1 MKKTIAVLLALVM
14 ALSLTA
20 CSKNETKKLVGT
32 WQYAMELTEVMNEE
46 MAESYE
52 LDSLGDTAEFCVY
65 MTFTVA
71 EDGAY
76 TLGVDMDA
84 TGESLTG
91 YYQALTPVLTELVYA
106 AGEEQG
112 MSREQYDA
120 ALEAMG
126 MTMEE
131 YISTIFSAVDMG
143 DLLTLM
149 LGSDAGTE
157 SSGWCKAVDGQLY
170 MAETAGELDA
180 AGHVAYTLDGG
191 TMSWTDSD
199 GQLSGQLTAQEQEL
213 IAFPMVWTKVPS
225 IDKGKHA

>member
-1 MKKTIAVLLALVM
+1 MKKTIAALLALVM

-32 WQYAMELTEVMNEE
+32 WQYAMDLTQVINEE

-52 LDSLGDTAEFCVY
+52 LKDLDSAAAFCVY
-65 MTFTVA
+65 MDFTVA

-91 YYQALTPVLTELVYA
+91 YYQALTPVLAELVYA
-106 AGEEQG
+106 AGEAQG
-112 MSREQYDA
+112 MSREEYDA

-126 MTMEE
+126 MTVEE

-143 DLLTLM
+143 ELLTLM
-149 LGSDAGTE
+149 LGSDADTE
-157 SSGWCKAVDGQLY
+157 SAGWCKAVDGQLF
-170 MAETAGELDA
+170 MAETADELDA
-180 AGHVAYTLDGG
+180 AGYVAYTLNSDG
-191 TMSWTDSD
+191 TMSWTDDD

-213 IAFPMVWTKVPS
+213 ITFPMVWTKL
-225 IDKGKHA
+225 A

>member
-1 MKKTIAVLLALVM
+1 MKKTIAALLALVM

-32 WQYAMELTEVMNEE
+32 WQYAMDLTQVMNEE
-46 MAESYE
+46 MDESYE
-52 LDSLGDTAEFCVY
+52 LEELDGTAAFCVY
-65 MTFTVA
+65 MDFTVA

-91 YYQALTPVLTELVYA
+91 YYQALTPVLAELVYA

-112 MSREQYDA
+112 MSRE
-120 ALEAMG
+120 
-126 MTMEE
+126 E
-131 YISTIFSAVDMG
+131 YLSTIFSAVDMG
-143 DLLTLM
+143 ELLTLL

-157 SSGWCKAVDGQLY
+157 STGWCKAVDGQLV
-170 MAETAGELDA
+170 MAETADELDA
-180 AGHVAYTLDGG
+180 AGYVAYTLNSDG
-191 TMSWTDSD
+191 TMSWTDDD

-213 IAFPMVWTKVPS
+213 IAFPMVWKL
-225 IDKGKHA
+225 A

>member
-1 MKKTIAVLLALVM
+1 MKKTIAALLALVM

-32 WQYAMELTEVMNEE
+32 WQYAMDLTQVINEE

-52 LDSLGDTAEFCVY
+52 LKDLDSAAAFCVY
-65 MTFTVA
+65 MDFTVA

-91 YYQALTPVLTELVYA
+91 YYQALTPVLAELVYA
-106 AGEEQG
+106 AGEAQG
-112 MSREQYDA
+112 MSREEYDK

-126 MTMEE
+126 MTVEE

-143 DLLTLM
+143 ELLTLM

-157 SSGWCKAVDGQLY
+157 SAGWCKAVDGQLFR
-170 MAETAGELDA
+170 AETAVELDA
-180 AGHVAYTLDGG
+180 AGYVAYTLNSDG
-191 TMSWTDSD
+191 TMSWTDDD

-213 IAFPMVWTKVPS
+213 ITFPMVWTKV
-225 IDKGKHA
+225 A

>member
-1 MKKTIAVLLALVM
+1 MKKTIAALLALVM

-32 WQYAMELTEVMNEE
+32 WQYAMDLTQVMNEE

-52 LDSLGDTAEFCVY
+52 LEELDSAATFCVY
-65 MTFTVA
+65 MDFTVA

-91 YYQALTPVLTELVYA
+91 YYQALTPVLAELVYA
-106 AGEEQG
+106 AGEAQG
-112 MSREQYDA
+112 MSREEYDK

-126 MTMEE
+126 MTVEE

-157 SSGWCKAVDGQLY
+157 SAGWCKAVDGQLF

-180 AGHVAYTLDGG
+180 AGYVAYTLNSDG
-191 TMSWTDSD
+191 TMSWTDDD

-213 IAFPMVWTKVPS
+213 ISFPMVWTKL
-225 IDKGKHA
+225 A

>member
-1 MKKTIAVLLALVM
+1 MKKTIAALLALVM

-32 WQYAMELTEVMNEE
+32 WQYAMDLTQVINEE

-52 LDSLGDTAEFCVY
+52 LKDLDSAAAFCVY
-65 MTFTVA
+65 MDFTVA

-91 YYQALTPVLTELVYA
+91 YYQALTPVLAELVYA
-106 AGEEQG
+106 AGEAQG
-112 MSREQYDA
+112 MSREEYDK

-126 MTMEE
+126 MTVEE

-143 DLLTLM
+143 ELLTLM

-157 SSGWCKAVDGQLY
+157 SAGWCKAVDGQLF
-170 MAETAGELDA
+170 MAETADELDT
-180 AGHVAYTLDGG
+180 AGYVAYTLNSDG
-191 TMSWTDSD
+191 TMSWTDDD

-213 IAFPMVWTKVPS
+213 ITFPMVWTKV
-225 IDKGKHA
+225 A

>member
-1 MKKTIAVLLALVM
+1 MKKTIAALLALVM

-32 WQYAMELTEVMNEE
+32 WQYAMDLTQVINEE

-52 LDSLGDTAEFCVY
+52 LEELDSAAAFCVY
-65 MTFTVA
+65 MDFTVA

-91 YYQALTPVLTELVYA
+91 YYQALTPVLAELVYA
-106 AGEEQG
+106 AGEAQG
-112 MSREQYDA
+112 MSREEYDA

-126 MTMEE
+126 MTVEE

-143 DLLTLM
+143 ELLTLM

-157 SSGWCKAVDGQLY
+157 SAGWCKAVDGQLF

-180 AGHVAYTLDGG
+180 AGYVAYTLNSDG
-191 TMSWTDSD
+191 TMSWTDDD

-213 IAFPMVWTKVPS
+213 VTFPMVWTKV
-225 IDKGKHA
+225 A

>member
-1 MKKTIAVLLALVM
+1 MKKTMAVLLALVM

-32 WQYAMELTEVMNEE
+32 WRYTMDLTETMNRE

-52 LDSLGDTAEFCVY
+52 LDTLDGTGEFCVY
-65 MTFTVA
+65 MDFTVA
-71 EDGAY
+71 KDGAY

-91 YYQALTPVLTELVYA
+91 YYQALAPVLAELVYA

-120 ALEAMG
+120 ALEAMD

-149 LGSDAGTE
+149 LGSGAGTE
-157 SSGWCKAVDGQLY
+157 SSGWCKAVDGQLH

-180 AGHVAYTLDGG
+180 AGYVAYTLNSDG
-191 TMSWTDSD
+191 TMSWTDDD
-199 GQLSGQLTAQEQEL
+199 GQLSGQLTAQEREL
-213 IAFPMVWTKVPS
+213 ITFPMVWTK
-225 IDKGKHA
+225 IA

>member
-1 MKKTIAVLLALVM
+1 MKKTIAALLALVM

-32 WQYAMELTEVMNEE
+32 WQYAMDLTQVINEE

-52 LDSLGDTAEFCVY
+52 LEDLDSAAAFCVY
-65 MTFTVA
+65 MDVTVA

-91 YYQALTPVLTELVYA
+91 YYQALTPVLAELVYA
-106 AGEEQG
+106 AGEAQG
-112 MSREQYDA
+112 MSREEYDA

-126 MTMEE
+126 MTVEE

-143 DLLTLM
+143 ELLTLM

-157 SSGWCKAVDGQLY
+157 SAGWCGRMKTV
-170 MAETAGELDA
+170 
-180 AGHVAYTLDGG
+180 
-191 TMSWTDSD
+191 
-199 GQLSGQLTAQEQEL
+199 
-213 IAFPMVWTKVPS
+213 
-225 IDKGKHA
+225 

>member
-1 MKKTIAVLLALVM
+1 MKKTITALLALVM

-32 WQYAMELTEVMNEE
+32 WQYAMDLTQVMNEE

-52 LDSLGDTAEFCVY
+52 LEELDSAATFCVY
-65 MTFTVA
+65 MDFTVA

-91 YYQALTPVLTELVYA
+91 YYQALTPVLAELVYA
-106 AGEEQG
+106 AGEAQG
-112 MSREQYDA
+112 MSREEYDA

-126 MTMEE
+126 MTVEE

-143 DLLTLM
+143 ELLTLM

-157 SSGWCKAVDGQLY
+157 SAGWCKAVDGQLF
-170 MAETAGELDA
+170 MAETADELDA
-180 AGHVAYTLDGG
+180 AGYVAYTLNSDG
-191 TMSWTDSD
+191 TMSWTDDD

-213 IAFPMVWTKVPS
+213 VTFPRVWTKL
-225 IDKGKHA
+225 A

>member
-1 MKKTIAVLLALVM
+1 MKKTIAALLALVM

-32 WQYAMELTEVMNEE
+32 WQYAIDLTQVLNEE

-52 LDSLGDTAEFCVY
+52 LDALDSAAVFCVY
-65 MTFTVA
+65 MDFTVA

-91 YYQALTPVLTELVYA
+91 YYQALTPVLAELVYA
-106 AGEEQG
+106 AGEAQG
-112 MSREQYDA
+112 MSREEYDA

-126 MTMEE
+126 MTVEE

-143 DLLTLM
+143 ELLTLM

-157 SSGWCKAVDGQLY
+157 SAGWCKAVDGQLF

-180 AGHVAYTLDGG
+180 AGYVAYTLNSDG
-191 TMSWTDSD
+191 TMSWTDDD

-213 IAFPMVWTKVPS
+213 IAFPMVWTKL
-225 IDKGKHA
+225 A

>member
-1 MKKTIAVLLALVM
+1 MKKTIAALLALVM

-32 WQYAMELTEVMNEE
+32 WQYAMDLTQVMNEE

-52 LDSLGDTAEFCVY
+52 LEELDSAATFCVY
-65 MTFTVA
+65 MDFTVA

-91 YYQALTPVLTELVYA
+91 YYQALTPVLAELVYA
-106 AGEEQG
+106 AGEAQG
-112 MSREQYDA
+112 MSREEYDK

-126 MTMEE
+126 MTVEE

-143 DLLTLM
+143 ELLTLM

-157 SSGWCKAVDGQLY
+157 SAGWCKAVDGQLF

-180 AGHVAYTLDGG
+180 AGYVAYTLNSDG
-191 TMSWTDSD
+191 TMSWTDDD

-213 IAFPMVWTKVPS
+213 ISFPMVWTKL
-225 IDKGKHA
+225 A

>member
-1 MKKTIAVLLALVM
+1 MKKTIAALLALVT

-32 WQYAMELTEVMNEE
+32 WQYAMDLTQVINEE

-52 LDSLGDTAEFCVY
+52 LKDLDSAAAFCVY
-65 MTFTVA
+65 MDFTVA

-91 YYQALTPVLTELVYA
+91 YYQALTPVLAELVYA
-106 AGEEQG
+106 AGEAQG
-112 MSREQYDA
+112 MSREEYDK

-126 MTMEE
+126 MTVEE

-143 DLLTLM
+143 ELLTLM

-157 SSGWCKAVDGQLY
+157 SAGWCKAVDGQLF
-170 MAETAGELDA
+170 MAETADELDT
-180 AGHVAYTLDGG
+180 AGYVAYTLNSDG
-191 TMSWTDSD
+191 TMSWTDDD

-213 IAFPMVWTKVPS
+213 ISFPMVWTKL
-225 IDKGKHA
+225 A

>member
-1 MKKTIAVLLALVM
+1 MKKTIAALLALVM

-32 WQYAMELTEVMNEE
+32 WQYAMDLTQVINEE

-52 LDSLGDTAEFCVY
+52 LKDLDSAAAFCVY
-65 MTFTVA
+65 MDFTVA

-91 YYQALTPVLTELVYA
+91 YYQALTPALAELVYA

-112 MSREQYDA
+112 MSREEYDA

-126 MTMEE
+126 MTLEE
-131 YISTIFSAVDMG
+131 YLSTIFSAVDMG
-143 DLLTLM
+143 ELLTLM

-157 SSGWCKAVDGQLY
+157 SAGWCKAVDGQLF
-170 MAETAGELDA
+170 MAETADELDA
-180 AGHVAYTLDGG
+180 AGYVAYTLNGDG
-191 TMSWTDSD
+191 TMSWTDDD

-213 IAFPMVWTKVPS
+213 ISFPMVWTKL
-225 IDKGKHA
+225 A

>member
-1 MKKTIAVLLALVM
+1 MKKTITALLALVM

-32 WQYAMELTEVMNEE
+32 WQYAMDLTQVMNEE

-52 LDSLGDTAEFCVY
+52 LEELDSAAAFCVY
-65 MTFTVA
+65 MDFTVA

-91 YYQALTPVLTELVYA
+91 YYQALTPVLAELVYA
-106 AGEEQG
+106 AGEAQG
-112 MSREQYDA
+112 MSREEYDA

-126 MTMEE
+126 MTVEE

-143 DLLTLM
+143 ELLTLM

-157 SSGWCKAVDGQLY
+157 SAGWCKAVDGQLF
-170 MAETAGELDA
+170 MAETAGELEA
-180 AGHVAYTLDGG
+180 AGYVAYTLNSDG
-191 TMSWTDSD
+191 TMSWTDDD

-213 IAFPMVWTKVPS
+213 ITFPMVWTKL
-225 IDKGKHA
+225 A

>member
-1 MKKTIAVLLALVM
+1 MKKTIAALLALVM

-32 WQYAMELTEVMNEE
+32 WQYAMDLTQVINEE

-52 LDSLGDTAEFCVY
+52 LEELDSAATFCVY
-65 MTFTVA
+65 MDFTVA
-71 EDGAY
+71 EDGSY

-91 YYQALTPVLTELVYA
+91 YYQALTPVLAELVYA
-106 AGEEQG
+106 AGEAQG
-112 MSREQYDA
+112 MSRE
-120 ALEAMG
+120 AMG
-126 MTMEE
+126 MTLEE

-143 DLLTLM
+143 ELLTLM

-157 SSGWCKAVDGQLY
+157 SAGWCKAVDGQLF
-170 MAETAGELDA
+170 MAETADELDA
-180 AGHVAYTLDGG
+180 AGYVAYTLNSDG
-191 TMSWTDSD
+191 TMSWTDDD

-213 IAFPMVWTKVPS
+213 IAFPMVWTKV
-225 IDKGKHA
+225 A

>member
-1 MKKTIAVLLALVM
+1 MKKTIAALLALVM

-32 WQYAMELTEVMNEE
+32 WQYAMDLTQVINEE

-52 LDSLGDTAEFCVY
+52 LKDLDSAAAFCVY
-65 MTFTVA
+65 MDFTVA

-91 YYQALTPVLTELVYA
+91 YYQALTPVLAELVYA
-106 AGEEQG
+106 AGEAQG
-112 MSREQYDA
+112 MSREEYDA
-120 ALEAMG
+120 ALESMG
-126 MTMEE
+126 MTLEE
-131 YISTIFSAVDMG
+131 YLSTIFSAVDMG
-143 DLLTLM
+143 ELLTLM

-157 SSGWCKAVDGQLY
+157 SAGWCKAVDGQLF
-170 MAETAGELDA
+170 MAETADELDT
-180 AGHVAYTLDGG
+180 AGYVAYTLNSDG
-191 TMSWTDSD
+191 TMSWTDDD

-213 IAFPMVWTKVPS
+213 VTFPMVWTKL
-225 IDKGKHA
+225 A

>member
-32 WQYAMELTEVMNEE
+32 WQYAMDLTQVINEE

-52 LDSLGDTAEFCVY
+52 LKDLDSAAAFCVY
-65 MTFTVA
+65 MDFTVA

-91 YYQALTPVLTELVYA
+91 YYQALTPVLAELVYA
-106 AGEEQG
+106 AGEAQG
-112 MSREQYDA
+112 MSREEYDK

-126 MTMEE
+126 MTVEE

-143 DLLTLM
+143 ELLTLM

-157 SSGWCKAVDGQLY
+157 SAGWCKAVDGQLF
-170 MAETAGELDA
+170 MAETADELD
-180 AGHVAYTLDGG
+180 GR
-191 TMSWTDSD
+191 
-199 GQLSGQLTAQEQEL
+199 
-213 IAFPMVWTKVPS
+213 
-225 IDKGKHA
+225 

>member
-1 MKKTIAVLLALVM
+1 MKKTIAALLALVM

-32 WQYAMELTEVMNEE
+32 WQYAMDLTQVMNEE

-52 LDSLGDTAEFCVY
+52 LEDLDSAAAFCVY
-65 MTFTVA
+65 MDFTVA

-91 YYQALTPVLTELVYA
+91 YYQALTPVLAELVYA
-106 AGEEQG
+106 AGEAQG
-112 MSREQYDA
+112 MSREEYDK

-126 MTMEE
+126 MTVEE

-143 DLLTLM
+143 ELLTLM

-157 SSGWCKAVDGQLY
+157 SAGWCKAVDGQLF

-180 AGHVAYTLDGG
+180 AGYVAYTLNSDG
-191 TMSWTDSD
+191 TMSWTDDD

-213 IAFPMVWTKVPS
+213 ISFPMVWTKL
-225 IDKGKHA
+225 A

>member
-1 MKKTIAVLLALVM
+1 MKKTIAALLALVM

-32 WQYAMELTEVMNEE
+32 WQYAMDLTQVINEE

-52 LDSLGDTAEFCVY
+52 LEGLDSAAAFCVY
-65 MTFTVA
+65 MDFTVA

-91 YYQALTPVLTELVYA
+91 YYQALTPVLAELVYA
-106 AGEEQG
+106 AGEAQG
-112 MSREQYDA
+112 MSREEYDA

-126 MTMEE
+126 MTLEE

-143 DLLTLM
+143 ELLTLM

-157 SSGWCKAVDGQLY
+157 SAGWCKAVDGQLF
-170 MAETAGELDA
+170 MAETADELDA
-180 AGHVAYTLDGG
+180 AGYVAYTLNSDG
-191 TMSWTDSD
+191 TMSWTDDD

-213 IAFPMVWTKVPS
+213 VTFPMVWTKL
-225 IDKGKHA
+225 A

>member
-1 MKKTIAVLLALVM
+1 MKKTIAALLALVI

-32 WQYAMELTEVMNEE
+32 WQYAMDLTQVMNEE

-52 LDSLGDTAEFCVY
+52 LEELDSAATFCVY
-65 MTFTVA
+65 MDFTVA

-91 YYQALTPVLTELVYA
+91 YYQALTPVLAELVYA
-106 AGEEQG
+106 AGEAQG
-112 MSREQYDA
+112 MSREEYDK

-126 MTMEE
+126 MTVEE

-143 DLLTLM
+143 ELLTLM

-157 SSGWCKAVDGQLY
+157 SAGWCKAVDGQLF

-180 AGHVAYTLDGG
+180 AGYVAYTLNSDG
-191 TMSWTDSD
+191 TMSWTDDD

-213 IAFPMVWTKVPS
+213 ISFPMVWTKL
-225 IDKGKHA
+225 A

>member
-1 MKKTIAVLLALVM
+1 MKKTIAALLALVM

-32 WQYAMELTEVMNEE
+32 WQYAMDLTQVINEE

-52 LDSLGDTAEFCVY
+52 LEELDSAATFCVY
-65 MTFTVA
+65 MDFTVA
-71 EDGAY
+71 EDGSY

-91 YYQALTPVLTELVYA
+91 YYQALTPVLAELVYA
-106 AGEEQG
+106 AGEAQG
-112 MSREQYDA
+112 MSREEYDA

-126 MTMEE
+126 MTLEE

-143 DLLTLM
+143 ELLTLM

-157 SSGWCKAVDGQLY
+157 SAGWCKAVGGQLF
-170 MAETAGELDA
+170 MAETADELDA
-180 AGHVAYTLDGG
+180 AGYVA
-191 TMSWTDSD
+191 
-199 GQLSGQLTAQEQEL
+199 
-213 IAFPMVWTKVPS
+213 
-225 IDKGKHA
+225 

>member
-1 MKKTIAVLLALVM
+1 MKKTIAALLALVM
-14 ALSLTA
+14 ALILTA

-32 WQYAMELTEVMNEE
+32 WQYAMDLTQVINEE

-52 LDSLGDTAEFCVY
+52 LEDLDSAAAFCVY
-65 MTFTVA
+65 MDFTVA

-91 YYQALTPVLTELVYA
+91 YYQALTPVLAELVYA
-106 AGEEQG
+106 AGEAQG
-112 MSREQYDA
+112 MSREEYDA

-126 MTMEE
+126 MTVEE

-143 DLLTLM
+143 ELLTLM

-157 SSGWCKAVDGQLY
+157 SAGWCKAVDGQLF
-170 MAETAGELDA
+170 MAETADELDT
-180 AGHVAYTLDGG
+180 AGYVAYTLNSDG
-191 TMSWTDSD
+191 TMSWTDDD

-213 IAFPMVWTKVPS
+213 ITFPMVWTKV
-225 IDKGKHA
+225 A